1 MHPKATQFLKVTQS
15 RNQKTDVL
23 DRDFPIR
30 TLGELVLSQVPPAP
44 RAEPDE
50 RNEMH
55 RRSRRHPQPAP
66 ARPQQR
72 LEPET
77 SVQTALCPKDTQT
90 HGQTH
95 PEHLGAR
102 RKKSQNRRRAGVRTP
117 LLGRAASGQR
127 EQGLGVQPQEELE
140 PGAVTEELPE
150 GPAASQPGA
159 CSFCHQVPSLTRP
172 I

>member
-66 ARPQQR
+66 ARPQFRLRFVPKTHRHTDRHTQST
-72 LEPET
+72 LEPE
-77 SVQTALCPKDTQT
+77 
-90 HGQTH
+90 
-95 PEHLGAR
+95 E
-102 RKKSQNRRRAGVRTP
+102 RKAKIG
-117 LLGRAASGQR
+117 
-127 EQGLGVQPQEELE
+127 EELGWE
-140 PGAVTEELPE
+140 RHCSVELLRGRGNRVWGYSPRRSWSQE
-150 GPAASQPGA
+150 QLQRSCLRAQLPHSLGPARSVTKSPA
-159 CSFCHQVPSLTRP
+159 
-172 I
+172 